1 MANMLNAKEQEE
13 KASLEGA
20 ENPGERRRAQMESA
34 AKLDRRT
41 VLIQRRGKHLRSHG
55 SSKQKWVKRQRVRRP
70 EMILYKSSFQSSLPR
85 LTSSPASVSSEPI
98 REPEHIDEMWG
109 PVSAL

>member
-1 MANMLNAKEQEE
+1 
-13 KASLEGA
+13 
-20 ENPGERRRAQMESA
+20 
-34 AKLDRRT
+34 
-41 VLIQRRGKHLRSHG
+41 
-55 SSKQKWVKRQRVRRP
+55 
-70 EMILYKSSFQSSLPR
+70 MILYKSSFQSSLPL